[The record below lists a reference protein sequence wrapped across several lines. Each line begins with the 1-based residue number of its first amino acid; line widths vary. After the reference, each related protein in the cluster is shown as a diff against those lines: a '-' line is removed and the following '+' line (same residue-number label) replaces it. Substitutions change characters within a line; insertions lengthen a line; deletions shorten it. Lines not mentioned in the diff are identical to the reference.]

1 MKLSNYRI
9 KKVTKPNG
17 NVWYFPQR
25 KILGIFWRSLSSGYG
40 YSDFHWANNK
50 IINDYESHLEDFVEY
65 LTPDS
70 SETVPSTPN
79 PPPNV
84 V

>member
-1 MKLSNYRI
+1 MKLSDYRI
-9 KKVTKPNG
+9 KKVTKVDG

-25 KILGIFWRSLSSGYG
+25 KILGIFWSNLSSGY
-40 YSDFHWANNK
+40 SVFHWANDK
-50 IINDYESHLEDFVEY
+50 IINDYEFYLEDVVEY
-65 LTPDS
+65 LPPDS
-70 SETVPSTPN
+70 SKTVPPTPN

>member
-17 NVWYFPQR
+17 KVWYFPQR
-25 KILGIFWRSLSSGYG
+25 KILGFLWRNISSG
-40 YSDFHWANNK
+40 YSDFHWANDK
-50 IINDYESHLEDFVEY
+50 IIEDYESYLGDFVEY
-65 LTPDS
+65 LSPDT

-79 PPPNV
+79 PPPTV
-84 V
+84 L